1 MIKLPDN
8 YIKSIKNNC
17 DSSFFQKYDE
27 KTRLIN
33 KEKVDYKI
41 EEKYY
46 RRWKLDFSLGEEMPV
61 GTMSNSFFKS
71 DKYIYT
77 MLGMSHTCGGPHP
90 FSCIRHI
97 AVGDKNFNGGNID
110 KKSNDNNNSYAHK
123 PVQNSDYGGRE
134 IHRYDLEQDK
144 WTTIGRLKDIKPM
157 GGMINWTYKD
167 KFYLLGGYSF
177 QKMDP
182 DFLKDY
188 EEKYGKW
195 PDKKGE
201 WYSSDLNEITIKNN
215 DEIIEKTI
223 PLKMF
228 TNTIM
233 SNIQINN
240 KIFFTAGVNG
250 KKQKCWLSSEEL
262 SQYIDDKEW
271 KKKISKMGNKIYLG
285 SILFFINMD
294 ELDKGLQIETIFPG
308 IPCMSYE
315 LNEYKNH
322 IYFFSSHTYSTSSMS
337 SFRPGER
344 NRASCP
350 NNWKYNLENKEWIRL
365 SDWPF
370 PAHCSKKVIN
380 VGDVAFIL
388 GGNNGFM
395 KTSIDY
401 MKKDNKNFE
410 YFTDDNYSEMIEKI
424 PEIKLTYEKDENDIW
439 KCKDNEIDPFFK
451 FGTCTNHYSLFNA
464 TDQKSVTSL
473 ESIKSYDYFQHY
485 FSDIIAFYDYK
496 QDKFFLSDHNLPM
509 NIGACTSK
517 HMVYNDHVY
526 LFGGESNDI
535 LFNNKFPM
543 ISSCL
548 VLKIKYDKYLKEG
561 VYCENI
567 GGPGYFS

>member
-1 MIKLPDN
+1 MKKVDNNFINKHKDKL
-8 YIKSIKNNC
+8 
-17 DSSFFQKYDE
+17 DSSFFQQYSE
-27 KTRLIN
+27 ETRVVK
-33 KEKVDYKI
+33 KEKIDYKVD
-41 EEKYY
+41 EKYY
-46 RRWKLDFSLGEEMPV
+46 RRWKLEFLLGEEMPN
-61 GTMSNSFFKS
+61 GTMADSFFRKGNF
-71 DKYIYT
+71 IYS
-77 MLGMSHTCGGPHP
+77 MLGMSHARGGPHS
-90 FSCIRHI
+90 FDCIRATAI
-97 AVGDKNFNGGNID
+97 GNKNFRGGSIENGD
-110 KKSNDNNNSYAHK
+110 QRTATYSKVYE
-123 PVQNSDYGGRE
+123 YGGRE
-134 IHRYDLEQDK
+134 IYKYDLEHDK

-157 GGMINWTYKD
+157 GGMINWTYNC

-177 QKMDP
+177 QKMNP
-182 DFLKDY
+182 QFLKQY
-188 EEKYGKW
+188 QEKYGKW

-201 WYSSDLNEITIKNN
+201 WYSSDLREITITDKN
-215 DEIIEKTI
+215 EIIENTI

-233 SNIQINN
+233 SHLQIGD

-250 KKQKCWLSSEEL
+250 KKQKCWLSSSEL
-262 SQYIDDKEW
+262 NEYIIDSKW

-285 SILFFINMD
+285 SILFFIDMN
-294 ELDKGLQIETIFPG
+294 EIEKGLQIETIFPG

-315 LNEYKNH
+315 LNEYNDY
-322 IYFFSSHTYSTSSMS
+322 IYYFSSHTYSTSSWS

-350 NNWKYNLENKEWIRL
+350 NNWKYNLKDKKWTRI

-380 VGDVAFIL
+380 VGDVSFIL

-401 MKKDNKNFE
+401 MKKNNKNFE
-410 YFTDDNYSEMIEKI
+410 YFTEDNYSEMVEKI
-424 PEIKLTYEKDENDIW
+424 PEIKIIYEKNKDGIW
-439 KCKDNEIDPFFK
+439 KCKDNEIDAFFK
-451 FGTCTNHYSLFNA
+451 FGTCTNHFSLFNHN
-464 TDQKSVTSL
+464 DQKTVTSL
-473 ESIKSYDYFQHY
+473 ENIKSYDYFQHY
-485 FSDIIAFYDYK
+485 FSDIIAFYDFK
-496 QDKFFLSDHNLPM
+496 QDKFYLSDHNLPM

-517 HMVYNDHVY
+517 HVVYNNHVY

-548 VLKIKYDKYLKEG
+548 VHKIKYDKYLKEG
-561 VYCENI
+561 VYNKNI

>member
-1 MIKLPDN
+1 MIKVPDN
-8 YIKSIKNNC
+8 YIQSIKHL
-17 DSSFFQKYDE
+17 DSSFFQKYNE
-27 KTRLIN
+27 KTKLI
-33 KEKVDYKI
+33 KKDKIDYKVD
-41 EEKYY
+41 EKYY
-46 RRWKLDFSLGEEMPV
+46 RRWKLEFSLGDEMPI
-61 GTMSNSFFKS
+61 GTMSDSFFRS
-71 DKYIYT
+71 GNFIYS
-77 MLGMSHTCGGPHP
+77 MLGMSHSCGGPHP
-90 FSCIRHI
+90 FSCIRDK
-97 AVGDKNFNGGNID
+97 AVGDKKFKGGEIKNGD
-110 KKSNDNNNSYAHK
+110 NDTAIYSKVH
-123 PVQNSDYGGRE
+123 DYGGRE
-134 IHRYDLEQDK
+134 IYRYDLMNDK
-144 WTTIGRLKDIKPM
+144 WYTIGRLKDIKPM

-182 DFLKDY
+182 DFLKEY
-188 EEKYGKW
+188 QEKYGKW

-201 WYSSDLNEITIKNN
+201 WYSSDLKEINIKNN
-215 DEIIEKTI
+215 NEIIEKTI

-233 SNIQINN
+233 SHLQINN

-250 KKQKCWLSSEEL
+250 TKQKCWLSSEEL
-262 SQYIDDKEW
+262 IQYIDDKEW

-294 ELDKGLQIETIFPG
+294 KLDKGLQIETIFPG

-315 LNEYKNH
+315 LNEYKDH
-322 IYFFSSHTYSTSSMS
+322 IYFFSSHTYSTSSWS

-350 NNWKYNLENKEWIRL
+350 NNWKYNLKDKKWKRL

-380 VGDVAFIL
+380 VGDVSFIL

-401 MKKDNKNFE
+401 MKKDNKKFE
-410 YFTDDNYSEMIEKI
+410 YFTEDNYSEMIEKI
-424 PEIKLTYEKDENDIW
+424 PEIKISYEKDKNGIW
-439 KCKDNEIDPFFK
+439 KCKDNEIDAFFK
-451 FGTCTNHYSLFNA
+451 FGTCTNHYSLFNE
-464 TDQKSVTSL
+464 TDQESVTSL

-485 FSDIIAFYDYK
+485 FSDIIAFYDFK
-496 QDKFFLSDHNLPM
+496 EDKFYLSDHNLPM

-535 LFNNKFPM
+535 LFNYQFPM

-548 VLKIKYDKYLKEG
+548 VHKIKYDKYLKEG
-561 VYCENI
+561 VYNKNI